1 MFSFDNAL
9 YIIIAAVFING
20 YINRGE
26 ELMKLFKNKYWFIN
40 FLIIIFFSIY
50 IIKFGA
56 GKNQADRQRLKD
68 SIRKGLLALI
78 IGIFAHLH
86 LTIAPFWIVFALSYY
101 SEGFV

>member
-20 YINRGE
+20 YINRGT

-40 FLIIIFFSIY
+40 FLIIMFQFV
-50 IIKFGA
+50 IKFGA
-56 GKNQADRQRLKD
+56 GKNQVDRQRLKD

-78 IGIFAHLH
+78 IGILLIF
-86 LTIAPFWIVFALSYY
+86 I
-101 SEGFV
+101 